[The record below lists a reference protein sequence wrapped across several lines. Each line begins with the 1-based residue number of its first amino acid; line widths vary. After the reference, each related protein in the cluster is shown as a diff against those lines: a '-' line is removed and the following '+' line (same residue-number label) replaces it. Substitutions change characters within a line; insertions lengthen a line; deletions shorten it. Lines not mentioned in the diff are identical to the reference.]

1 MSLSLP
7 IFHNIIISEIW
18 VGHIAIDVGHTAA
31 YVDVHQMLL
40 LSSFPSVLE
49 ILRGTST
56 SLTSRVQRCCRSFAS
71 DAQHAPPA
79 SNSIRYCVP
88 LPRRRCS
95 SARIG
100 TCSSHRWD
108 AQGSR
113 STPSASAGA
122 PPASARAPPAP
133 PPWAAA
139 APLRALPSTASLTQE
154 ESGGRGSGCILLCI
168 LSSISLCSALSRCR
182 GRCSCS
188 CSDSIA
194 WWRSAK
200 MAPFA
205 RRLTSHRTRCAARR
219 RLLSDRGVARSH
231 RRSRRRLRFV
241 GAAAGAAAA
250 AARVVEEAAGAV
262 GAVYVRAG
270 RADEGGSPLWMLAPS
285 PSFAM
290 WTGP

>member
-56 SLTSRVQRCCRSFAS
+56 SLTSRVQRCCPSFAS

-95 SARIG
+95 SARRG

-113 STPSASAGA
+113 STPSAAAGA
-122 PPASARAPPAP
+122 PPAAARAPPASAGAPPAP

-139 APLRALPSTASLTQE
+139 APLRALRCFSTRARARRPPTPTGSQRSTRRALLAPMRVWRYCSPRVQTSARGLRSRGATSTRRGRWSRRVRMPSTWRPRRATM
-154 ESGGRGSGCILLCI
+154 
-168 LSSISLCSALSRCR
+168 
-182 GRCSCS
+182 RCSNGCS
-188 CSDSIA
+188 QAAPIRMR
-194 WWRSAK
+194 WRS
-200 MAPFA
+200 
-205 RRLTSHRTRCAARR
+205 
-219 RLLSDRGVARSH
+219 
-231 RRSRRRLRFV
+231 
-241 GAAAGAAAA
+241 
-250 AARVVEEAAGAV
+250 
-262 GAVYVRAG
+262 
-270 RADEGGSPLWMLAPS
+270 
-285 PSFAM
+285 
-290 WTGP
+290 